1 MCDSSFPPSTSA
13 AITVIRLRQIMV
25 LVCAFG
31 GKAAAE
37 EPGTDSPAAAVI
49 ESITFDTA
57 PGKLYVPV
65 EEAAVQLGWT
75 IAAAGETQP
84 MMLNT
89 VAVTPEDR
97 RNLVDGTE
105 LVSADGLGKAG
116 AEVNLHPSGQSA
128 TIISGSKQFTLM
140 RAEKRVEV
148 SLAEQRL
155 RAWQGNRL
163 VLETKVSSGRRGR
176 TPAGNFHAGPFKAR
190 MHRSSR
196 YHNAPMP
203 WSVQI
208 NGHVF
213 IHGFTSVPDY
223 PASHGCIRVP
233 LTGGNPAR
241 FFYEWV
247 DRGTPVR
254 VLQGIKPKPPVS
266 PEKPVLSG
274 KGRPL
279 RGERAVS
286 STPLSE

>member
-1 MCDSSFPPSTSA
+1 M
-13 AITVIRLRQIMV
+13 MV
-25 LVCAFG
+25 LVHISGAM
-31 GKAAAE
+31 AAPG
-37 EPGTDSPAAAVI
+37 EPVIAPPAAAVA

-57 PGKLYVPV
+57 PVRLFVPV
-65 EEAAVQLGWT
+65 EEAAIHLGWT
-75 IAAAGETQP
+75 VTAAGKSQP
-84 MMLNT
+84 LVINA
-89 VAVTPEDR
+89 VAVAMEDR

-105 LVSADGLGKAG
+105 LVNTEGLGKAG

-128 TIISGSKQFTLM
+128 TIISGSRQFTLM
-140 RAEKRVEV
+140 RAEKHVEV

-155 RAWQGNRL
+155 RAWQGTRL
-163 VLETKVSSGRRGR
+163 VLETKVSTGRRGR
-176 TPAGNFHAGPFKAR
+176 TPAGDFRAGPFKAR

-196 YHNAPMP
+196 YQNAPMP

-233 LTGGNPAR
+233 LTSGNPAR

-254 VLQGIKPKPPVS
+254 VVQGIKPKPPV
-266 PEKPVLSG
+266 KPAKQDLSG
-274 KGRPL
+274 EARGRP
-279 RGERAVS
+279 GERAVT
-286 STPLSE
+286 STPVPE